1 MASIFMKSLFRQRT
15 PPNPHATQ
23 MDNNTKYTTQLDK
36 NTEYTTHTTFSE
48 KNLRQVKCHHTL
60 EKTVSTDHV
69 NHIDS
74 ISVFFLYI
82 SIMKAQDNIPEAEH
96 RALKNTIK
104 GDYTVQFGIFWLQQV
119 HF

>member
-1 MASIFMKSLFRQRT
+1 MMPPEIDAKTISFLLNLYFLLITELLLGSIFMKSLFRQRT

-36 NTEYTTHTTFSE
+36 NTKYTTHTTFSE

-69 NHIDS
+69 NNIDS
-74 ISVFFLYI
+74 ISVFFIYF
-82 SIMKAQDNIPEAEH
+82 NYEGP
-96 RALKNTIK
+96 
-104 GDYTVQFGIFWLQQV
+104 
-119 HF
+119 